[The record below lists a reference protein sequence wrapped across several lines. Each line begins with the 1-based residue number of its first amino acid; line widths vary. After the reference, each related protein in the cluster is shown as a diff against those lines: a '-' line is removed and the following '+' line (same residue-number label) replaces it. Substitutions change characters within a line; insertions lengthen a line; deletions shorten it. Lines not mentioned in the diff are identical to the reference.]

1 MNECPE
7 ERNILD
13 MKRYVEVYKQCM
25 YSAVQT
31 ASAYR
36 MNFIVSSLITLIG
49 NILFPLV
56 TLLIYRA
63 GTSFPAGAYTRSC

>member
-1 MNECPE
+1 
-7 ERNILD
+7 